1 MMLLSNPN
9 FSAKSIHTEVGT
21 NQVAPTILKV
31 LGLDPRSLDGVR
43 LEGTGVLPG
52 LGLSGD
58 K

>member
-1 MMLLSNPN
+1 
-9 FSAKSIHTEVGT
+9 VGT
-21 NQVAPTILKV
+21 NQVAPTILQV
-31 LGLDPRSLDGVR
+31 LGLDPNSLDGVK